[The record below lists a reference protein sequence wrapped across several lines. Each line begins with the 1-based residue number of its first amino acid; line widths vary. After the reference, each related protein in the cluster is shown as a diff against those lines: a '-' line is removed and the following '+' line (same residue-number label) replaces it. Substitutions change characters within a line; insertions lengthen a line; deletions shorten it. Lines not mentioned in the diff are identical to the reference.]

1 MSPSLTPAASDVMTK
16 ISDAYDVLDAAA
28 PPISKHP
35 IWGNSDVLVDQ
46 WRRELPGAGGEAV
59 LMGIR
64 IRRVAMV
71 IDRMI
76 IEQCESRGIKH
87 HEFILMMAL
96 RRIGSP
102 YALRPS
108 DLLKMYSVTSGT
120 ATYRVDQLV
129 KRDLVARE
137 PDPTDRRGFL
147 IRLTPHGKQ
156 VVDEILDRLRVQFSE
171 RMTPLAEIEGGFA
184 MLEAG
189 LRLFEGCILTPE
201 KRE

>member
-1 MSPSLTPAASDVMTK
+1 MTPLLPRAPSDVMTQV
-16 ISDAYDVLDAAA
+16 SDAYDMLDAAA

-35 IWGNSDVLVDQ
+35 IWGNSNVLVDQ
-46 WRRELPGAGGEAV
+46 WRRELAGEGADAI
-59 LMGIR
+59 LMAIR
-64 IRRVAMV
+64 IRRIAMV
-71 IDRMI
+71 IDRMTSG
-76 IEQCESRGIKH
+76 QCEPRGIKH
-87 HEFILMMAL
+87 HEFILLMAL

-120 ATYRVDQLV
+120 ATYRVDQLE
-129 KRDLVARE
+129 KRDLVSRE
-137 PDPTDRRGFL
+137 PDPTDRRGLL

-156 VVDEILDRLRVQFSE
+156 VVDEILDSLRVEYSE
-171 RMTPLAEIEGGFA
+171 RMTPLAEITGGFA

-189 LRLFEGCILTPE
+189 LQLFEGCILTPE